1 MTALRSIALAFT
13 LFSRVPMPHVE
24 WNPENMRY
32 TMLAFPL
39 VGCVIGTVVA
49 IWCALCATLGLNGA
63 AFGAGTVLVPLFVTG
78 GIHMDGFADV
88 VDAQSSHAAP
98 ERKREILADPHIG
111 AFATVGIGGYLLA
124 WAALASNLSPNAA
137 TAAALALVFVLSRAT
152 SGIATVAYPAS
163 KTSGMLA
170 AERSASA
177 RTAVLAGIALVATG
191 CLTGLVV
198 LAGAPG
204 ACAGIAALICLATLK
219 RFARTRFGGMSGD
232 LAGFHLQVSE
242 LAMVTA
248 LVIAQAGC
256 AL

>member
-1 MTALRSIALAFT
+1 MIALRSIALAFT

-24 WNPENMRY
+24 WGPENMRY

-39 VGCVIGTVVA
+39 VGCVIGAVVA
-49 IWCALCATLGLNGA
+49 AWCALCAALGLNGA
-63 AFGAGTVLVPLFVTG
+63 TFGAGTVLIPLFVTG

-88 VDAQSSHAAP
+88 VDAQSSCASP

-111 AFATVGIGGYLLA
+111 AFAAMGIGGYLLA
-124 WAALASNLSPNAA
+124 WAALASNLPPCAPTAA
-137 TAAALALVFVLSRAT
+137 TLALVFVLSRTT
-152 SGIATVAYPAS
+152 SGIATVAYPAGKS
-163 KTSGMLA
+163 DGMLA

-177 RTAVLAGIALVATG
+177 RTAVLVGLVLVAAG
-191 CLTGLVV
+191 CLAGLVV
-198 LAGAPG
+198 IAGAPG
-204 ACAGIAALICLATLK
+204 AGASIAALACLAALK
-219 RFARTRFGGMSGD
+219 RFSRTQFKGMSGD

-242 LAMVTA
+242 LAMVAA

>member
-111 AFATVGIGGYLLA
+111 AFATVGIGGYLL
-124 WAALASNLSPNAA
+124 
-137 TAAALALVFVLSRAT
+137 
-152 SGIATVAYPAS
+152 
-163 KTSGMLA
+163 
-170 AERSASA
+170 
-177 RTAVLAGIALVATG
+177 
-191 CLTGLVV
+191 
-198 LAGAPG
+198 
-204 ACAGIAALICLATLK
+204 
-219 RFARTRFGGMSGD
+219 
-232 LAGFHLQVSE
+232 
-242 LAMVTA
+242 
-248 LVIAQAGC
+248 
-256 AL
+256 